1 MSKIDYYQ
9 MHKEIHSAEIRE
21 LKQAVQ
27 NYGGQVYFGHP
38 DDFDE
43 DDEEVQKNISGSFRT
58 GTDRPI
64 ITCSTKYNGPQDAY
78 INSIKIDENG
88 SMKVFAEYSEYSD
101 GEFELSTEDIEF
113 GHVSFITDQIPK
125 VKPAEKR
132 TLFIRLGVTITGTKE
147 EIEGVLSGDCGYGRF
162 LIRDLIN
169 SGRFYMYGETYV
181 PESSVTEY
189 NEKYGTDFHGEPTY
203 DL

>member
-1 MSKIDYYQ
+1 
-9 MHKEIHSAEIRE
+9 MHKEIHSAEIGE

-58 GTDRPI
+58 GTERPI

-78 INSIKIDENG
+78 INSIKIDEDG
-88 SMKVFAEYSEYSD
+88 SMKLFAEFSEYSD

-125 VKPAEKR
+125 VKPSEKR
-132 TLFIRLGVTITGTKE
+132 TLFIRLGVTIIGTKDE
-147 EIEGVLSGDCGYGRF
+147 MEDLLSGNYARF
-162 LIRDLIN
+162 IIHDVIN
-169 SGRFYMYGETYV
+169 SGRFCIDGETYI

-189 NEKYGTDFHGEPTY
+189 NEKYGTDFKGEPAY